1 MGTALGK
8 LQYITDENGQKT
20 AVILSL
26 EAYYDLLEDL
36 SDLAAV
42 AERRDE
48 PTIPLSVLVDS
59 LKADGLLL
67 YRVEDLGGC
76 RPLARLLDSSARF
89 SILYSKEGAMQS
101 TYRVRA
107 DELTEDFVQ
116 ALKVA
121 YKDKEIEIVVSDV
134 VDDTDYL
141 LSTEANRERLL
152 RAIKDI
158 EAGENLASFS
168 LDNLL
173 RA

>member
-1 MGTALGK
+1 
-8 LQYITDENGQKT
+8 
-20 AVILSL
+20 
-26 EAYYDLLEDL
+26 
-36 SDLAAV
+36 
-42 AERRDE
+42 
-48 PTIPLSVLVDS
+48 
-59 LKADGLLL
+59 
-67 YRVEDLGGC
+67 
-76 RPLARLLDSSARF
+76 
-89 SILYSKEGAMQS
+89 MQS

-107 DELTEDFVQ
+107 DELTDDFVQ

-152 RAIKDI
+152 GAIKDI

-168 LDNLL
+168 LDNLP